1 MEITMTD
8 SNLLVETD
16 PRGVATVTLNRPAV
30 LNAFDEALISRL
42 AETFAHLAK
51 DPAVRIVVLAAAG
64 KSFCAGADI
73 AWMQRAAANVHEA
86 NLDDARAFAAT
97 MATVSKC
104 SKPVVA
110 RIQGA
115 VYGGGVGLACAA
127 DIAIAGTKARFSVS
141 EARFGILPAVIGPYV
156 VNAVGVRQAR
166 RLALTCSVIDAA
178 EALSLG
184 LVHQVVDEGELDAA
198 VERCVNDL
206 LQAGPQA
213 QRQIKQLFAQLHV
226 GPITGEV
233 QELTAQT
240 ITRVRATEEARAGF
254 ASFFAK
260 RPAPWV
266 PVD

>member
-1 MEITMTD
+1 MNAAMTD

-30 LNAFDEALISRL
+30 LNAFDEALIGRIT
-42 AETFAHLAK
+42 ETFERLSK

-73 AWMQRAAANVHEA
+73 AWMQRAAANELQA
-86 NLDDARAFAAT
+86 NLEDARSFAAM
-97 MATVSKC
+97 MAAVDKC
-104 SKPVVA
+104 PKPVVA

-115 VYGGGVGLACAA
+115 AYGGGVGLACAA

-141 EARFGILPAVIGPYV
+141 EAKFGILPAVIGPYV

-166 RLALTCSVIDAA
+166 RLALTCSVVGAA

-184 LVHQVVDEGELDAA
+184 LVHQVVNESELDAA
-198 VERCVNDL
+198 VEQCVKEL
-206 LQAGPQA
+206 LLAGPQA

-226 GPITGEV
+226 GPVTGEV

-240 ITRVRATEEARAGF
+240 IAKVRATEEARAGF
-254 ASFFAK
+254 AAFLAK

-266 PVD
+266 PAD